1 MVAKPLFRNEP
12 LPLPAAKVALKE
24 RLTERLELS
33 QKYER
38 KIKRAKSKIGLTAAY
53 KALDKLTATQ
63 LDLEQQI
70 MSEPCTARS
79 DFDVKLAIY
88 DLHCR
93 DENDAEAIIEDL
105 RRLLDAPADYGG
117 V

>member
-1 MVAKPLFRNEP
+1 
-12 LPLPAAKVALKE
+12 LKE
-24 RLTERLELS
+24 RLTARLELS

-38 KIKRAKSKIGLTAAY
+38 KIKRTKSKIGLTAAY
-53 KALDKLTATQ
+53 KALDKLTAQQ

-70 MSEPCTARS
+70 MSTRCEARS

-93 DENDAEAIIEDL
+93 DDVDAETIIDDL
-105 RRLLDAPADYGG
+105 RYLLETPAPDDRT
-117 V
+117 